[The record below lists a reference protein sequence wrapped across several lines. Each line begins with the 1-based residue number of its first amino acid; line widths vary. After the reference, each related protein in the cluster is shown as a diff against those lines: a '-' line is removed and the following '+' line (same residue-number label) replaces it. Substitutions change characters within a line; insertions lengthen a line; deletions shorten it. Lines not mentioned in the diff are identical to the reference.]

1 MEAHEDDTYARLKAA
16 MEEAEASESP
26 VESAR
31 DRRRRYLAIAL
42 IVLVPLA
49 VVSYVAWGLI
59 GLFTLGKTDEG
70 PIAVAYRLV
79 GVPGWLAIF
88 SFGVVA
94 VARQLRDDFKGVG
107 ERIFGAVI
115 IALMVCT
122 CYVFVGQP
130 LLDIPYLFD
139 PVRVELHDVE
149 TRDVSGESG
158 ATYYLSGV
166 DESGKEWE
174 FRINSDAFLSWDR
187 GRTTATVTGLPN
199 TQVTLAIE

>member
-1 MEAHEDDTYARLKAA
+1 M
-16 MEEAEASESP
+16 
-26 VESAR
+26 
-31 DRRRRYLAIAL
+31 
-42 IVLVPLA
+42 
-49 VVSYVAWGLI
+49 
-59 GLFTLGKTDEG
+59 
-70 PIAVAYRLV
+70 
-79 GVPGWLAIF
+79 
-88 SFGVVA
+88 
-94 VARQLRDDFKGVG
+94 G

-139 PVRVELHDVE
+139 PVCVELHDVE
-149 TRDVSGESG
+149 TRDVRGESG

-174 FRINSDAFLSWDR
+174 FRINSDTFLSWDR

>member
-42 IVLVPLA
+42 IVIVPLA
-49 VVSYVAWGLI
+49 VVSYVVWGLI

-70 PIAVAYRLV
+70 PIAVVYRLV

-115 IALMVCT
+115 IALTSSTPCASSCT
-122 CYVFVGQP
+122 MS
-130 LLDIPYLFD
+130 
-139 PVRVELHDVE
+139 R
-149 TRDVSGESG
+149 
-158 ATYYLSGV
+158 
-166 DESGKEWE
+166 
-174 FRINSDAFLSWDR
+174 R
-187 GRTTATVTGLPN
+187 GT
-199 TQVTLAIE
+199 

>member
-42 IVLVPLA
+42 IVIVPLA
-49 VVSYVAWGLI
+49 VVSYVVWGLI

-70 PIAVAYRLV
+70 PIAVVYRLV

-115 IALMVCT
+115 IALMVVT

-130 LLDIPYLFD
+130 LLDVPYLFD

-149 TRDVSGESG
+149 TRSVSGESG

-166 DESGKEWE
+166 DEAGKEWE
-174 FRINSDAFLSWDR
+174 FRINSDTFLSWDR
-187 GRTTATVTGLPN
+187 DRTTATVTGLPN

>member
-26 VESAR
+26 VESSR

-42 IVLVPLA
+42 VVIVPLA

-59 GLFTLGKTDEG
+59 GLFALGKTDEG
-70 PIAVAYRLV
+70 PIAVVYRLV

-115 IALMVCT
+115 IALTVVT

-130 LLDIPYLFD
+130 LLDVPYLFS
-139 PVRVELHDVE
+139 PVCVELRDIDVRCVDGSD
-149 TRDVSGESG
+149 T
-158 ATYYLSGV
+158 TKYYLSGF
-166 DESGKEWE
+166 DDAGAKWE
-174 FRINSDAFLSWDR
+174 FRINRDTYYDWDR

>member
-42 IVLVPLA
+42 IVIVPLA
-49 VVSYVAWGLI
+49 VVSYVVWGLI

-70 PIAVAYRLV
+70 PIAVVYRLV

-115 IALMVCT
+115 IALMVVT

-130 LLDIPYLFD
+130 LLDVPYLFD
-139 PVRVELHDVE
+139 PVHVELHDVE
-149 TRDVSGESG
+149 TRSVSGESG

-166 DESGKEWE
+166 DEAGKEWE
-174 FRINSDAFLSWDR
+174 FRINSDTFLSWDR
-187 GRTTATVTGLPN
+187 DRTTATVTGLPN

>member
-1 MEAHEDDTYARLKAA
+1 M
-16 MEEAEASESP
+16 
-26 VESAR
+26 
-31 DRRRRYLAIAL
+31 
-42 IVLVPLA
+42 IVIVPLA

-70 PIAVAYRLV
+70 PIAVVYRLV

-115 IALMVCT
+115 IALMVVT

-130 LLDIPYLFD
+130 LLDVPYLFD

-158 ATYYLSGV
+158 ATYYLRGV
-166 DESGKEWE
+166 DEAGKEWE
-174 FRINSDAFLSWDR
+174 FRINSDTFLSWDR

>member
-42 IVLVPLA
+42 IVIVPLA
-49 VVSYVAWGLI
+49 VVSYVVWGLI

-94 VARQLRDDFKGVG
+94 VARQLRDDFKDVG

-115 IALMVCT
+115 IALMVVT

-130 LLDIPYLFD
+130 LLDVPYLFD

-149 TRDVSGESG
+149 TRSVSGESG

-166 DESGKEWE
+166 DEAGKEWE
-174 FRINSDAFLSWDR
+174 FRINSDTFLSWDR
-187 GRTTATVTGLPN
+187 DRTTATVTGLPN